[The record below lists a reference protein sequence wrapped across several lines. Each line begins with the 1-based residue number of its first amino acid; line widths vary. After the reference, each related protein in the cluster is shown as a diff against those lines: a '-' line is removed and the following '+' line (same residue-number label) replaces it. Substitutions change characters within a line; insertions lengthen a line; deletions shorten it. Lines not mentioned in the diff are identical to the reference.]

1 MAQVLEPV
9 AESTGLPGT
18 PDFDSYPIH
27 HWPVSAGA
35 DRGGIEVAW
44 DDGSRSRFHPMVLR
58 ENSPDPETIHP
69 VTREQARMLTEFP
82 ADLAAMSAEIDAAGA
97 LAVRWSDGTDSR
109 FHPGWL
115 HAHRPRSD
123 AHDPDMEGMPER
135 AIWGGDLDLA
145 AVRVDGSRIL
155 EDEEQL
161 ARWCEALHVYGFAI
175 LEGVGTEQSV
185 IETVPALLGPLRDN
199 NFGRIFDV
207 ITKPDATSNA
217 YTAMGLPL
225 HVDLAT
231 REYMPGLQFL
241 HCIQNGAV
249 GGESL
254 LADSFFIVEK
264 LRREAPELFEA
275 LSTVP
280 LTAANKATDT
290 DYRWT
295 TPIIGLD
302 PTTREPLE
310 VRWNPWLRAPLT
322 AEFDIVDKV
331 YKGMRRLFEL
341 GDSADNM
348 VTVRLKPGEMLG
360 FDNRRV
366 LHGRTAYDPTTGG
379 RALRG
384 CYVEREE
391 LWSRLRILARHR
403 RARETNS

>member
-1 MAQVLEPV
+1 MAQVMDSV
-9 AESTGLPGT
+9 ADPIGLPGT
-18 PDFDSYPIH
+18 PDFDSYPISH
-27 HWPVSAGA
+27 RPVAA
-35 DRGGIEVAW
+35 HAAVGGVEVEW
-44 DDGSRSRFHPMVLR
+44 DDGSLSRFHPMVLR
-58 ENSPDPETIHP
+58 ENAPDPETTHP

-82 ADLAAMSAEIDAAGA
+82 VDLSASSAEIDAVGA
-97 LAVRWSDGTDSR
+97 LCVHWSDGTDNR

-115 HAHRPRSD
+115 YAHRPRKAPRD
-123 AHDPDMEGMPER
+123 ADLPQR
-135 AIWGGDLDLA
+135 VIWDGDLDLSA
-145 AVRVDGSRIL
+145 IRVDGSDIL
-155 EDEEQL
+155 NDEEQL
-161 ARWCEALHVYGFAI
+161 ARWCEALHTHGVAI
-175 LEGVGTEQSV
+175 LEGVGTDPSV
-185 IETVPALLGPLRDN
+185 IETIPALLGPLRDN
-199 NFGRIFDV
+199 NFGRVFDV
-207 ITKPDATSNA
+207 VTKQDATSNA
-217 YTAMGLPL
+217 YTSMGLPL

-241 HCIQNGAV
+241 HCLENGAV

-264 LRREAPELFEA
+264 LRRETPDLYKA

-280 LTAANKATDT
+280 LTSANKAENT

-295 TPIIGLD
+295 VPMIRLD
-302 PTTREPLE
+302 PDTGAPLE

-322 AEFDIVDKV
+322 EEYETADRI
-331 YKGMRRLFEL
+331 YRGLRRLFEM
-341 GDSADNM
+341 GDDPANT

-366 LHGRTAYDPTTGG
+366 LHGRTAYDPTTGS

-403 RARETNS
+403 RARAIQP

>member
-9 AESTGLPGT
+9 AESIGLPGT
-18 PDFDSYPIH
+18 PDFDSYPIR
-27 HWPVSAGA
+27 HWAVAA
-35 DRGGIEVAW
+35 RVEKGGVDVEW

-82 ADLAAMSAEIDAAGA
+82 ADLAATTAEIDAAGA
-97 LAVRWSDGTDSR
+97 LSVRWSDGTDSR

-115 HAHRPRSD
+115 YASRPRTD
-123 AHDPDMEGMPER
+123 AHDPDMEGMSDR
-135 AIWGGDLDLA
+135 VIWGGDLDLSG
-145 AVRVDGSRIL
+145 VRVDGSRIF

-175 LEGVGTEQSV
+175 LEGVGTDRSV
-185 IETVPALLGPLRDN
+185 VETIPALLGPLRDN

-207 ITKPDATSNA
+207 ISKPDADSNA
-217 YTAMGLPL
+217 YTSMGLPL

-241 HCIQNGAV
+241 HCIENGAV
-249 GGESL
+249 GGESML
-254 LADSFFIVEK
+254 GDSFFIVEK
-264 LRREAPELFEA
+264 LRREAPDLYEA

-280 LTAANKATDT
+280 LTSANKAVNT

-295 TPIIGLD
+295 TPMIKLD
-302 PTTREPLE
+302 PSTGEPLE

-322 AEFDIVDKV
+322 AKFETADKV
-331 YKGMRRLFEL
+331 YKGLRRLFEM
-341 GDSADNM
+341 GESPDNT

-360 FDNRRV
+360 FDNRRI

-403 RARETNS
+403 RAREAEL

>member
-9 AESTGLPGT
+9 AESGGLPGT
-18 PDFDSYPIH
+18 PDFDSYPIR
-27 HWPVSAGA
+27 HWPVAA
-35 DRGGIEVAW
+35 AAVNGGVDVQW
-44 DDGSRSRFHPMVLR
+44 DDGTSSRFHPMVLR
-58 ENSPDPETIHP
+58 ENAPDPETTHP
-69 VTREQARMLTEFP
+69 VTREQAKMLTEFP
-82 ADLAAMSAEIDAAGA
+82 ADLSAQSAGIDAAGA
-97 LAVRWSDGTDSR
+97 LAVTWSDGTASR

-115 HAHRPRSD
+115 YAYRPRRDAKDSD
-123 AHDPDMEGMPER
+123 MPKR
-135 AIWGGDLDLA
+135 LIWGGDLDLS
-145 AVRVDGSRIL
+145 AVRVDGSNIL

-161 ARWCEALHVYGFAI
+161 ARWCEALHIYGFAI
-175 LEGVGTEQSV
+175 LEGVGTDRSV

-207 ITKPDATSNA
+207 ITKPDADSNA

-241 HCIQNGAV
+241 HCIENGAI
-249 GGESL
+249 GGESML
-254 LADSFFIVEK
+254 GDSFFIVEK
-264 LRREAPELFEA
+264 LRREAPELYEA

-280 LTAANKATDT
+280 LTSANKAVNT

-295 TPIIGLD
+295 VPMINLD
-302 PTTREPLE
+302 PATGEPLE

-322 AEFDIVDKV
+322 ADFDDADKV
-331 YKGMRRLFEL
+331 YKGLRRLFEM
-341 GDSADNM
+341 GDSLDN
-348 VTVRLKPGEMLG
+348 TVRVRLRPGEMLG

-366 LHGRTAYDPTTGG
+366 LHGRTAFDPTTGS

-403 RARETNS
+403 RAQEFAA